1 MIKKVYCQN
10 THDFVSLGSI
20 KSFYAAVLF
29 TTNAKTV
36 FTRQIDKQLRNTY
49 IDFKVVTLI

>member
-20 KSFYAAVLF
+20 KSFYAAVF
-29 TTNAKTV
+29 V
-36 FTRQIDKQLRNTY
+36 YHQ
-49 IDFKVVTLI
+49 FKDCVH